1 MFTLTSSFYF
11 FTLIFHLLW
20 WAEGYLGLKSLKHRK
35 FTLKLLSGFEGLFF
49 LKHLWEG
56 KQNLLGRLIPAAS
69 LPISLP
75 FIYFACPSPPP
86 LPKLSQHTHNTTA
99 RKRQLIFQISGT
111 PSKEGWDNVPQT

>member
-1 MFTLTSSFYF
+1 MFTLTSFYF
-11 FTLIFHLLW
+11 FTLIFHLLR

-49 LKHLWEG
+49 PKHLWEG
-56 KQNLLGRLIPAAS
+56 KQNLLGRLIPATS

-86 LPKLSQHTHNTTA
+86 PPKLSQHTHNITA